1 MICATASK
9 PWHLFGVPSMH
20 GLLLSGFL
28 AVAAVGTEN
37 QPPAEPIWLKD
48 YAAAKA
54 KALRE
59 NKPIFAVFR

>member
-1 MICATASK
+1 
-9 PWHLFGVPSMH
+9 MH
-20 GLLLSGFL
+20 GLLLSGLL
-28 AVAAVGTEN
+28 AVAAGGTEN
-37 QPPAEPIWLKD
+37 QPPAEPTWLKD